1 MDSNDLRSKF
11 LEFFRKKDHAIIPS
25 ASIFPEND
33 PTVLFTT
40 AGMHPLQPFLKGAPH
55 PQGNRIANSQ
65 KCLRTRDIE
74 EVGDPTH
81 LTFFEM
87 LGNWSLG
94 DYFKQ
99 ESIKWSL
106 EFLTRKEWLGIA
118 VDRLSVTVFEG
129 DEDAPPDTE
138 SYEIWKSLGIPEE
151 RIYMLPKEDNWWGL
165 ATGPCGPDTEI
176 FYDTGKP
183 KCSKSCQPG
192 CHCGKYFEIWN
203 NVFMSYDKLPDGS
216 YKKLTQQN
224 VDTGMGIERTIAVLN
239 GCSTVYEI
247 DTIAPI
253 VQRVKN
259 FAKLVDNPTKVQ
271 MRSISIIVDHI
282 RAATFILGD
291 DKIVDHIRAATF
303 ILGDDK
309 LLTPSNLGQGYV
321 LRRLIRRIIRQGNL
335 LQIQQHFLPKL
346 AEIVINLYQDQY
358 PELLRNKNFI
368 LNNLTQEEKKF
379 STALKRGLKRF
390 NKILSEKGT
399 IDGEDAFLLFTSFG
413 FPLEITVELAKDKN
427 ISIDLETFQKE
438 FNQHKDL
445 SRKATSGTF
454 RSGLVDH
461 SEKTTRLHTATH
473 LLQQALRDVLGD
485 HVEQKG
491 SNITPERSRFD
502 FTHSHKLTPEEIKQ
516 VEKIVNEKIK
526 EALPVTNES
535 MTPEEAKDSGALGFF
550 EGKYQS
556 KVTVYSVG
564 NFSKEICTGPHV
576 KNTTEIGKFIIQK
589 QKNIGSGMMRVRAI
603 IDP

>member
-1 MDSNDLRSKF
+1 MDSNTLREKF
-11 LEFFRKKDHAIIPS
+11 LAFFKEKQHAIIPS

-55 PQGNRIANSQ
+55 PQGKRIANSQ
-65 KCLRTRDIE
+65 KCLRTGDIE

-94 DYFKQ
+94 DYFKE

-106 EFLTRKEWLGIA
+106 EFLTEKEWLGL
-118 VDRLSVTVFEG
+118 DFKRLSVTVFEG
-129 DEDAPPDTE
+129 DEDAPPDKE
-138 SYEIWKSLGIPEE
+138 SYEIWKSLGLPEE
-151 RIYMLPKEDNWWGL
+151 RIFMLPKEDNWWGL
-165 ATGPCGPDTEI
+165 ETGPCGPDTEI
-176 FYDTGKP
+176 FYDTGKK

-203 NVFMSYDKLPDGS
+203 NVFMTYNKLPDGS
-216 YKKLTQQN
+216 FEKLAQHN
-224 VDTGMGIERTIAVLN
+224 VDTGMGIERTISALN
-239 GCSTVYEI
+239 DCKTIFEI
-247 DTIAPI
+247 DTIAPL
-253 VQRVKN
+253 VQRVKK
-259 FAKLVDNPTKVQ
+259 FAKIVDKPTKEQ
-271 MRSISIIVDHI
+271 MRSISI
-282 RAATFILGD
+282 
-291 DKIVDHIRAATF
+291 IVDHIRAATF

-335 LQIQQHFLPKL
+335 LNIRQHFLHVL
-346 AEIVINLYQDQY
+346 AEMVILMYQDQY
-358 PELLRNKNFI
+358 PELSRNKGFI
-368 LNNLTQEEKKF
+368 LENLSQEEKKF

-390 NKILSEKGT
+390 NKILAEKGT

-413 FPLEITVELAKDKN
+413 FPLEITVELARDKD

-438 FNQHKDL
+438 FEQHKKL
-445 SRKATSGTF
+445 SREATSGTF
-454 RSGLVDH
+454 KSGLADH
-461 SEKTTRLHTATH
+461 TEKTTRLHTATH
-473 LLQQALRDVLGD
+473 LLQQALRDVLGE

-491 SNITPERSRFD
+491 SNITPERTRFD
-502 FTHSHKLTPEEIKQ
+502 FTHSQKLSKEEIQK
-516 VEKIVNEKIK
+516 VEEIVNEKIQ
-526 EALPVTNES
+526 AAIPVTEELMS
-535 MTPEEAKDSGALGFF
+535 PEEAKNSGALGFF
-550 EGKYQS
+550 EDKYQA

-576 KNTTEIGKFIIQK
+576 KNTKEIGRFLIQK
-589 QKNIGSGMMRVRAI
+589 QKNIGAGTMRIRAKVE
-603 IDP
+603 P

>member
-1 MDSNDLRSKF
+1 MDSNTLREKF
-11 LEFFRKKDHAIIPS
+11 LAFFKEKQHAIIPS

-55 PQGNRIANSQ
+55 PQGKRIANSQ
-65 KCLRTRDIE
+65 KCLRTGDIE

-94 DYFKQ
+94 DYFKE

-106 EFLTRKEWLGIA
+106 EFLTEKEWLGL
-118 VDRLSVTVFEG
+118 DFKRLSVTVFEG
-129 DEDAPPDTE
+129 DEDAPPDKE
-138 SYEIWKSLGIPEE
+138 SYEIWKSLGLPEE
-151 RIYMLPKEDNWWGL
+151 RIFMLPKEDNWWGL
-165 ATGPCGPDTEI
+165 ETGPCGPDTEI
-176 FYDTGKP
+176 FYDTGKK

-203 NVFMSYDKLPDGS
+203 NVFMTYNKLPDGS
-216 YKKLTQQN
+216 FEKLAQHN
-224 VDTGMGIERTIAVLN
+224 VDTGMGIERTISALN
-239 GCSTVYEI
+239 DCKTIFEI
-247 DTIAPI
+247 DTIAPL
-253 VQRVKN
+253 VQRVKK
-259 FAKLVDNPTKVQ
+259 FAKIVDKPTKEQ
-271 MRSISIIVDHI
+271 MRSISI
-282 RAATFILGD
+282 
-291 DKIVDHIRAATF
+291 IVDHIRAATF

-335 LQIQQHFLPKL
+335 LNIRQHFLHVL
-346 AEIVINLYQDQY
+346 AEMVIRMYQDQY
-358 PELLRNKNFI
+358 PELSRNKGFI
-368 LNNLTQEEKKF
+368 LENLSQEEKKF

-390 NKILSEKGT
+390 NKILAEKGT

-413 FPLEITVELAKDKN
+413 FPLEITVELARDKD

-438 FNQHKDL
+438 FEQHKKL
-445 SRKATSGTF
+445 SREATSGTF
-454 RSGLVDH
+454 KSGLADH
-461 SEKTTRLHTATH
+461 TEKTTRLHTATH
-473 LLQQALRDVLGD
+473 LLQQALRDVLGE

-491 SNITPERSRFD
+491 SNITPERTRFD
-502 FTHSHKLTPEEIKQ
+502 FTHSQKLSKEEIQK
-516 VEKIVNEKIK
+516 VEEIVNEKIQ
-526 EALPVTNES
+526 AAIPVTEELMS
-535 MTPEEAKDSGALGFF
+535 PEEAKNSGALGFF
-550 EGKYQS
+550 EDKYQA

-576 KNTTEIGKFIIQK
+576 KNTKEIGRFLIQK
-589 QKNIGSGMMRVRAI
+589 QKNIGAGTMRIRAKVE
-603 IDP
+603 P